1 MGDADYGI
9 QPEVISRFAKEIAEL
24 SAQGVEL
31 GIVIGGGNIFRGAG
45 LAASGMDRVS
55 GDHMGMLATVMN
67 ALALQ
72 DAIERHGVF
81 CRVMSAIRINEVCED
96 YLRRRAIRHLEKG
109 RAHTSLLDH
118 VVVPYYGSDVALSQV
133 ANVGIEDSRTLTV
146 TPWEKPMLSVIEKAI
161 MTSDLGVNPNSAGMT
176 IRIPIPPLTEERRR
190 DLVKVAKSEAEGA
203 RVAIRNIRR
212 DANST
217 LKELLKEKEISEDE
231 ERNAAEAVQRLTDDG
246 ITKVDQV
253 LADKETDLMEV

>member
-1 MGDADYGI
+1 MIEDIKKDAAERMQKSVAALGNAM
-9 QPEVISRFAKEIAEL
+9 AK
-24 SAQGVEL
+24 
-31 GIVIGGGNIFRGAG
+31 
-45 LAASGMDRVS
+45 
-55 GDHMGMLATVMN
+55 
-67 ALALQ
+67 
-72 DAIERHGVF
+72 
-81 CRVMSAIRINEVCED
+81 IR
-96 YLRRRAIRHLEKG
+96 AG

-146 TPWEKPMLSVIEKAI
+146 TPLEKPMLSVIEKAI

-176 IRIPIPPLTEERRR
+176 IRITIPPLTEERRR

-203 RVAIRNIRR
+203 RVAVRNIRR

-231 ERNAAEAVQRLTDDG
+231 ERGAEEVVQKLTDDV
-246 ITKVDQV
+246 IKQVEQV
-253 LADKETDLMEV
+253 LVDKEADLMEV

>member
-1 MGDADYGI
+1 MIEDIKKDAAERMQKSVAALGNAM
-9 QPEVISRFAKEIAEL
+9 AK
-24 SAQGVEL
+24 
-31 GIVIGGGNIFRGAG
+31 
-45 LAASGMDRVS
+45 
-55 GDHMGMLATVMN
+55 
-67 ALALQ
+67 
-72 DAIERHGVF
+72 
-81 CRVMSAIRINEVCED
+81 IR
-96 YLRRRAIRHLEKG
+96 AG

-231 ERNAAEAVQRLTDDG
+231 ERGAEEVVQKLTDDV
-246 ITKVDQV
+246 IKQVEQV
-253 LADKETDLMEV
+253 LVDKEADLMEV